1 MGLCLL
7 EGKKTIQE
15 VASKRPLV
23 HLLTTEEHPH
33 VKAKEVF
40 HVTQEVIEKI
50 SGNVTPDGWIAT
62 TALPQPS
69 TLDHCRWILALDKIQ
84 DPGNLGT
91 LVRTALAFGFEG
103 LFLISGGVDLFNDKV
118 LRATKRGSPLSPLSR
133 RESRRASIVS
143 TEALSPA
150 LCRRPQWQH
159 PRTVPFG
166 ILILGSEGQGVS
178 PIFKEHSIPL
188 TIPLDPQVES
198 LNVAVA
204 GALLMAKLKGIL

>member
-118 LRATKRGSPLSPLSR
+118 LRATKGAALYLPYREGKAEELLSFQRKHSLPLYAGDLSGNIPEQSPS
-133 RESRRASIVS
+133 
-143 TEALSPA
+143 
-150 LCRRPQWQH
+150 
-159 PRTVPFG
+159 G